1 MIIAVKDKDRVVIGY
16 TLADTWGKLTDA
28 DYVDEENLAIRFSE
42 TGKIFACSDM
52 NRSSDI
58 LLFDDDLINMEIN
71 PKTVVKE
78 IIPYIKEKLKENDR
92 PINSEGSW
100 RNALLICDDEH
111 IYDIGPKFAFCEGV
125 DYICHGYAIE
135 SILSA
140 LDETKNLPAEE
151 RIVNAVRFYSRL
163 CRESLFPLVITDTK
177 TKQLKAIYE
186 GETLK

>member
-92 PINSEGSW
+92 WI
-100 RNALLICDDEH
+100 
-111 IYDIGPKFAFCEGV
+111 
-125 DYICHGYAIE
+125 
-135 SILSA
+135 
-140 LDETKNLPAEE
+140 
-151 RIVNAVRFYSRL
+151 
-163 CRESLFPLVITDTK
+163 
-177 TKQLKAIYE
+177 
-186 GETLK
+186 